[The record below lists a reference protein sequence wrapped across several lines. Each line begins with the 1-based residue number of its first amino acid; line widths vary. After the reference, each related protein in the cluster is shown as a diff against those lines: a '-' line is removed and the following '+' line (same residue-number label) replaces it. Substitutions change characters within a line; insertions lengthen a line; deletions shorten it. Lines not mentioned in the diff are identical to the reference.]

1 MSNEFLARIF
11 GRRDDALEE
20 TQTVSPEMQKGR
32 TEEVT
37 IQEVVAFVEEI
48 QSYYYNDIC
57 QIQSDIIM
65 GKDRQKE
72 EFYKAIMEQEDQ
84 ALKQIDQIVTKMKEL
99 ELQLQELWGKSI
111 YTFYQEIEER
121 NQKEV
126 KQEIFYQ
133 LLNLCTRNVKEEL
146 NSVIENKVRK
156 VQQIWNI
163 CLDVPIPKNENLI
176 LLNKEKG
183 IETYTFSG
191 ICKQIIENKDPYHL
205 SLKQVESIQ
214 NIKVEI
220 TVPEMVN
227 EIWISMAA
235 IPRLWLNSLR
245 RTAMFDSVWE
255 ENGLIGTQVRLDRIP
270 SSDITSYMKSMLS
283 LLWKKDTYVVATVI
297 FPTEQ
302 MLYQIGKVVYE
313 QQKVFITKGLKFIWN
328 ERKGVYQENVQVARL
343 DRRRIPQVIKF
354 VPYLDLKKMYFK

>member
-1 MSNEFLARIF
+1 MSNEFLAKIF

-20 TQTVSPEMQKGR
+20 TQTISPEMQKER

-57 QIQSDIIM
+57 QMQSDIIM
-65 GKDRQKE
+65 GKDSQKE
-72 EFYKAIMEQEDQ
+72 DFYKAIMEQEDQ

-111 YTFYQEIEER
+111 YTFYQEIEEQ
-121 NQKEV
+121 NQREI

-156 VQQIWNI
+156 VQQVWKI
-163 CLDVPIPKNENLI
+163 CLNVFIPKNENLI

-191 ICKQIIENKDPYHL
+191 IRKQIIENKHPYHL
-205 SLKQVESIQ
+205 SLKQLESIQ
-214 NIKVEI
+214 NLKVEI

-235 IPRLWLNSLR
+235 IPRLWLNRLR
-245 RTAMFDSVWE
+245 RTAMADSIWE
-255 ENGLIGTQVRLDRIP
+255 ENGIIGTRVKLDCIKC
-270 SSDITSYMKSMLS
+270 SQITSYMRNMLQ
-283 LLWKKDTYVVATVI
+283 LLWKKETYVVATVI
-297 FPTEQ
+297 YPTEQ
-302 MLYQIGKVVYE
+302 MLYQMGEIVYE

-328 ERKGVYQENVQVARL
+328 ERKGIYQENVQVARL
-343 DRRRIPQVIKF
+343 DRRQIPQVIKF
-354 VPYLDLKKMYFK
+354 VPYLDLKKMYF